1 MHGPTQPS
9 RAKKSLCRSR
19 NLIRGPRPLLRLALL
34 LLLMIAV
41 AASADQLRPAEPGLT
56 YRVLNVSPSDVL
68 NVRSQAAAS
77 APIIGSLRSDVTGII
92 VTGVSQSVSD
102 STWWQIVQPTGNK
115 AIGWVNARFLIPADS
130 GAEPKTDF
138 GLRCTGTE
146 PFWSLEV
153 AEGSARFEAPEG
165 DRPSWKASRWR
176 DAGGHRPGHRFVIE
190 LGTESAHAVG
200 WAAISRPQQF
210 CTDGMSDLRYPYE
223 LIVMTP
229 TGRVLAGCCARAP

>member
-1 MHGPTQPS
+1 M
-9 RAKKSLCRSR
+9 
-19 NLIRGPRPLLRLALL
+19 
-34 LLLMIAV
+34 
-41 AASADQLRPAEPGLT
+41 
-56 YRVLNVSPSDVL
+56 
-68 NVRSQAAAS
+68 RSQAAAS

-115 AIGWVNARFLIPADS
+115 AIGWVNARFLAPADS

-153 AEGSARFEAPEG
+153 AEGYARFEAPEG

-176 DAGGHRPGHRFVIE
+176 MPQAIDRGTASSSSSALRARTPWAGRR
-190 LGTESAHAVG
+190 
-200 WAAISRPQQF
+200 SRVPNNSVP
-210 CTDGMSDLRYPYE
+210 M
-223 LIVMTP
+223 
-229 TGRVLAGCCARAP
+229 GCPIFGIRMN